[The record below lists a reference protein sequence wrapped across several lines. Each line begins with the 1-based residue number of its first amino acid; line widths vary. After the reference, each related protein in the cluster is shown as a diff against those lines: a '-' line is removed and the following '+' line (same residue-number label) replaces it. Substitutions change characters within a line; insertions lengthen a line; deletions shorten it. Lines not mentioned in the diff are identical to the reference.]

1 MSSKKAVPSE
11 NGNFFEVTKMADT
24 RLTDLVIPE
33 VFTAY
38 MAELTAEKSAIFQSG
53 VAIASPEYNEK
64 ASGGGS
70 NIQIPFFKPLSGA
83 EEVIAEGT
91 DLSVN
96 NITTGQQTAVK
107 VYRGKAFGAS
117 DIGVDFSGEDVMG
130 AILNALA
137 PYRIE
142 RLQDQLIST
151 LDGAFATALASSHVS
166 DISAATATSSTIFSS
181 GALVDA
187 LTLLG
192 DSAPTDQGGAIVM
205 HSAVYADAVK
215 AQLITYLRPAEFDFD
230 IPFINGLRVIRDD
243 DCPIDLDGL
252 NDDKYTSYIF
262 APGAVLFGAGT
273 IQFPLEDFRDELG
286 SSSGIIY
293 RRQDIMHLNGMA
305 WQEASMAGSTPTDA
319 ELATGAN
326 WAKVYS
332 SNKNI
337 RVVKLVTNIGSQV

>member
-1 MSSKKAVPSE
+1 
-11 NGNFFEVTKMADT
+11 MADT

-38 MAELTAEKSAIFQSG
+38 MAEMTAEKSAIFQSG
-53 VAIASPEYNEK
+53 VAIASPEYNAF

-83 EEVIAEGT
+83 EEVVKEGVNLT
-91 DLSVN
+91 VN
-96 NITTGQQTAVK
+96 NISTGKQTAVK
-107 VYRGKAFGAS
+107 VYRAKAFGAS
-117 DIGVDFSGEDVMG
+117 DIGADFSGEDVMG
-130 AILNALA
+130 AIMAALA

-142 RLQDQLIST
+142 RLQAQLIST
-151 LDGAFATALASSHVS
+151 LDGAFATALAASHVL
-166 DISAATATSSTIFSS
+166 DISATTATASTIFSS
-181 GALVDA
+181 DALVDA

-205 HSAVYADAVK
+205 HSKVYADAVK
-215 AQLITYLRPAEFDFD
+215 AQLITYLRPAEVDYD

-243 DCPIDLDGL
+243 DCPINLDGA

-273 IQFPLEDFRDELG
+273 VQYPLEDFRDELA
-286 SSSGIIY
+286 SSSGVIY
-293 RRQDIMHLNGMA
+293 RRQDIMHLNGMSWLETA
-305 WQEASMAGSTPTDA
+305 MVDDTPTDA
-319 ELATGAN
+319 ELATGSN

-337 RVVKLVTNIGSQV
+337 RVVKLVTNIGSQI